1 MTTDRDPCHDLVDG
15 LMRFTHA
22 PHAEAVAA
30 VERIC
35 GFYDWSPE
43 RLTAEIGG
51 LTARIGINPAALL
64 WWMYSTIDLMKTAE
78 TRRLIRIA
86 AGIVTI
92 IERCNLLDPPDGEP
106 GTVRSRRND

>member
-1 MTTDRDPCHDLVDG
+1 LTDPTRELVDG
-15 LMRFTHA
+15 LARFTHA

-35 GFYDWSPE
+35 GFYDWTPE
-43 RLTAEIGG
+43 RLSAEIGG

-78 TRRLIRIA
+78 TRRLIQIA

-92 IERCNLLDPPDGEP
+92 IERCNLLDPPDGEATP
-106 GTVRSRRND
+106 